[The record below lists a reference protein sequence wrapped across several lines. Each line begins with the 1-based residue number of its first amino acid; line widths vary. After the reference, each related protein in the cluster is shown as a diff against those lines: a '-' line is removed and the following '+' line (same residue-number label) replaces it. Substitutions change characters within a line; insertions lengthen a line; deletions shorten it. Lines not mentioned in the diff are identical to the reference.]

1 MVSVVVTVV
10 VGCSV
15 VLDDNGGRIVCEVRK
30 SATAMEEG
38 VWELNEGFSGVV
50 SGVTVPCKVVI
61 SLDGVVFIVTAPLY
75 IEVLSN
81 VATKMAVLMK
91 YKMAGMYCIIFVFWL
106 PVIYVG

>member
-1 MVSVVVTVV
+1 MVSAVVTVL

-15 VLDDNGGRIVCEVRK
+15 VIDVIGARVVCDVRK
-30 SATAMEEG
+30 STAAMEED
-38 VWELNEGFSGVV
+38 VWELNKGFDGVV

-61 SLDGVVFIVTAPLY
+61 NLDGVVLIVTAPLY

-91 YKMAGMYCIIFVFWL
+91 HKMAGMYCIFRFLAYSYI
-106 PVIYVG
+106 

>member
-1 MVSVVVTVV
+1 MVSAVVTVL

-15 VLDDNGGRIVCEVRK
+15 VLEGTGGRVVCDVGK
-30 SATAMEEG
+30 STAAMEEG
-38 VWELNEGFSGVV
+38 VWELSEGLDGVV

-61 SLDGVVFIVTAPLY
+61 NLDGVVFIVTAPLY

-91 YKMAGMYCIIFVFWL
+91 HKMAGVYCIFPFFASS
-106 PVIYVG
+106 YM